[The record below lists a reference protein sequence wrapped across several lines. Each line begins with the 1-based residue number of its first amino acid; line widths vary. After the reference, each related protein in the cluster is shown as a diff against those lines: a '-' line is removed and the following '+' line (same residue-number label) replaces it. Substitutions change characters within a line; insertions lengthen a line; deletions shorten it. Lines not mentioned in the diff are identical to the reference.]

1 MFLSVGRNL
10 DRPHLID
17 KYFMFEPKL
26 FYQTFLT
33 EYHKFKIIPLI
44 KILSD
49 LPKYEKEFFGKE
61 FDKED
66 RDAYKMILKS
76 DLRQAY
82 FHSIETFFEILFS
95 LDPTDKETF
104 EDEYILFNITNS
116 NQRKTFER
124 IQRIST
130 DESELSFLDKETT
143 FQNINITV
151 GHYLFYFG
159 IFPNE
164 KLKSEIFDEIKS
176 SLDAIKYGIRIIAKD
191 FSDREEYNSYKH
203 GLRIIPALK
212 QFMIAQA
219 DTMEI
224 KMSWDLS
231 ESMSFYFRTKN
242 PDELKMITK
251 LFDTDRDFQMTF
263 FCSNLIFNMVYYR
276 RVAFYKNSIME
287 KEIPIPMFGKEE
299 IEKCNSTNVKMQD
312 LVYTVRR
319 VVENKMKK

>member
-1 MFLSVGRNL
+1 
-10 DRPHLID
+10 
-17 KYFMFEPKL
+17 MFEPKI

-33 EYHKFKIIPLI
+33 EYHKFKIIPII

-61 FDKED
+61 FEKED
-66 RDAYKMILKS
+66 REAYRKTLKS

-82 FHSIETFFEILFS
+82 FHSIETFFEIFFA

-104 EDEYILFNITNS
+104 EDEFILFNITNS
-116 NQRKTFER
+116 NQKKTFDR

-130 DESELSFLDKETT
+130 DESELNFLDKEIT
-143 FQNINITV
+143 FQNKTITV
-151 GHYLFYFG
+151 AHYIFYFG
-159 IFPNE
+159 ILPNDKFNPE
-164 KLKSEIFDEIKS
+164 MFEAMKS
-176 SLDAIKYGIRIIAKD
+176 SLEAVKYGIRVIAKD

-212 QFMIAQA
+212 EFMFAQA
-219 DTMEI
+219 DSMEI

-242 PDELKMITK
+242 ADELKMVTK
-251 LFDTDRDFQMTF
+251 LFDTDRDFQMAF

-276 RVAFYKNSIME
+276 RVAFYKKSITE
-287 KEIPIPMFGKEE
+287 KEIPIPMFGNKE
-299 IEKCNSTNVKMQD
+299 IENCNSTKVKIQD

-319 VVENKMKK
+319 VENKKTK